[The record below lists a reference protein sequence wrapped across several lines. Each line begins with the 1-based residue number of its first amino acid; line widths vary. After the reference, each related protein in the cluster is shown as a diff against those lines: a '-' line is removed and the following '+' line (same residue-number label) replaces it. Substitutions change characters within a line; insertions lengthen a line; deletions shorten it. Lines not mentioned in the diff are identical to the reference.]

1 MLQPC
6 SPLPPHGPEPIA
18 PPCSADVNECELMVA
33 VCGTA
38 LCENV
43 EGSFLCLC
51 PSDHEEYDTEAG
63 QCQPR
68 AAMGEKRAGQERGS
82 PGWGEGEPRRLRGC
96 QGRAHAGTGELTS
109 GESRGA

>member
-1 MLQPC
+1 MWAATHLC
-6 SPLPPHGPEPIA
+6 
-18 PPCSADVNECELMVA
+18 PCSADVNECELMVA

-63 QCQPR
+63 QCRPR
-68 AAMGEKRAGQERGS
+68 AAVGEKQLGQECGGD
-82 PGWGEGEPRRLRGC
+82 GWG
-96 QGRAHAGTGELTS
+96 
-109 GESRGA
+109 GES

>member
-1 MLQPC
+1 MLTPC
-6 SPLPPHGPEPIA
+6 P
-18 PPCSADVNECELMVA
+18 ADVNECELMVA

-68 AAMGEKRAGQERGS
+68 AGMGEKRAGQERGS
-82 PGWGEGEPRRLRGC
+82 PGGGKGEPRGLRGC
-96 QGRAHAGTGELTS
+96 QG
-109 GESRGA
+109 

>member
-1 MLQPC
+1 
-6 SPLPPHGPEPIA
+6 
-18 PPCSADVNECELMVA
+18 MVA

-63 QCQPR
+63 QCRSR
-68 AAMGEKRAGQERGS
+68 AVVGE
-82 PGWGEGEPRRLRGC
+82 
-96 QGRAHAGTGELTS
+96 
-109 GESRGA
+109 